1 MDIKLKNSHKLT
13 AVIIAL
19 VILLPSLAMMFIRPH
34 YISRQKEEG
43 HISYSDTD
51 LLDQLVKDTYVLYA
65 EEYQREH
72 GSDVTPFEIF
82 FQRDTSVEKS
92 ASDEGDS
99 GDPASDDSASDDSAS
114 DGASPENSETQGP
127 SSSEDASDT
136 ASSEDTENE
145 ASAEPVSSEDTS
157 EETYEDD
164 ISGVAYAFQD
174 SMYSEWS
181 EAFSDIRSYI
191 EYEVLDGNGTTLDTN
206 QSLSDSQESLYDSL
220 DNIQANSVLNA
231 DSGYAF
237 VAVIKYGEKG
247 NIESTSFLT
256 HERDNASQAL
266 NELARSDPGEYLHD
280 YYYYSGTFQP
290 PQDRIYCFAMTQ
302 TALESYSSDYDPS
315 ILYSSSGYGT
325 GADLVVLFMT
335 FVGFVCAAALLLPFI
350 KVLETGNE
358 KIFSYPFEPVCLV
371 ALCVVSVAAGVT
383 ANPGALDH
391 QSIRSVL
398 ISIGLYEKAATTI
411 QYLWGLLGWVL
422 IFAVCYWAAACFRH
436 IFTMG
441 PREYF
446 HKRVLI
452 YRFWPW
458 ITKWCRRIYQGLL
471 HVDLR
476 DNASRVLLKLV
487 LINFIILG
495 FISLLWYW
503 GLAALIVYSVILFL
517 LLRKYVRKIQDQY
530 QLLLQAT
537 NELAQGNLNGTI
549 PEDLGVF
556 EPFREEIDKI
566 RTGFS
571 KAVDEEVKST
581 RMKTDL
587 ITNVSHDLKTPL
599 TAIIT
604 YVDLLKNPDL
614 PEEDQ
619 KKYIQI
625 LDQKANRL
633 KLLIEDLF
641 EISKATSKT
650 VQLNIAD
657 VDIVSLLRQ
666 VSLELQ
672 DKIDA
677 TDLIFRWQ
685 LPEEKV
691 ILPLDPQRTYRIFEN
706 LLVNITK
713 YAMPHTRVY
722 ITMEDTENHV
732 KISMK
737 NISATELDFNPNEI
751 TERFVRGDAS
761 RNTEGSGL
769 GLAIAKSFTELQGGR
784 LEVFTDA
791 DLFTVEIT
799 FLKS

>member
-1 MDIKLKNSHKLT
+1 MDIKSKNYHRL
-13 AVIIAL
+13 AAIIIAL
-19 VILLPSLAMMFIRPH
+19 VIFLPSLAMMFIRPH

-43 HISYSDTD
+43 QISYSNTD
-51 LLDQLVKDTYVLYA
+51 LMDQLVKDTYVLYA

-82 FQRDTSVEKS
+82 FQRDTS
-92 ASDEGDS
+92 A
-99 GDPASDDSASDDSAS
+99 
-114 DGASPENSETQGP
+114 ENSETQEP
-127 SSSEDASDT
+127 SSEEGSSDAG
-136 ASSEDTENE
+136 SSEETANE
-145 ASAEPVSSEDTS
+145 ASTEPAASEGTS

-164 ISGVAYAFQD
+164 ISSIADDFQ
-174 SMYSEWS
+174 SNLYSQWS
-181 EAFSDIRSYI
+181 EDFSAIRSFI
-191 EYEVLDGNGTTLDTN
+191 EYEVLDGSGTTLDTN
-206 QSLSDSQESLYDSL
+206 QSLADSQESLYDSL
-220 DNIQANSVLNA
+220 DNIQTNSILNT

-237 VAVIKYGEKG
+237 VAVIEYGKKG
-247 NIESTSFLT
+247 NIESTTFLT
-256 HERDNASQAL
+256 HEKDNSSQAL
-266 NELARSDPGEYLHD
+266 NELARSDPGEYLRD

-290 PQDRIYCFAMTQ
+290 PQDRIYCFAMTK
-302 TALESYSSDYDPS
+302 TALEAYSDYDPS
-315 ILYSSSGYGT
+315 ILYANSGYDT
-325 GADLVVLFMT
+325 TADLVVLFMT
-335 FVGFVCAAALLLPFI
+335 FVGFVCAAAFLLPFI

-358 KIFSYPFEPVCLV
+358 KIFSYPFEPVCLI
-371 ALCVVSVAAGVT
+371 ALCVVSVAASVT

-398 ISIGLYEKAATTI
+398 ISIGLPETVATVI

-441 PREYF
+441 LKEYLQ
-446 HKRVLI
+446 KRVLI

-471 HVDLR
+471 HIDLR
-476 DNASRVLLKLV
+476 DDASRVLLKLV

-503 GLAALIVYSVILFL
+503 GLAALIIYSVILFL

-556 EPFREEIDKI
+556 EPFREEVDKI
-566 RTGFS
+566 RTGFR

-581 RMKTDL
+581 KMKTDL

-604 YVDLLKNPDL
+604 YVDLLKDPNL
-614 PEEDQ
+614 SAEER

-650 VQLNIAD
+650 VQLNIMD

-666 VSLELQ
+666 VKLELQ
-672 DKIDA
+672 DKIEA
-677 TDLIFRWQ
+677 TDLSFRWQ

-691 ILPLDPQRTYRIFEN
+691 VLPLDSQRTYRVFEN

-722 ITMEDTENHV
+722 ITMEETENHV
-732 KISMK
+732 KITMK
-737 NISATELDFNPNEI
+737 NISATELNFNPSEI

-799 FLKS
+799 FLKP

>member
-1 MDIKLKNSHKLT
+1 MDIKSKNYHRL
-13 AVIIAL
+13 AAIIIAL
-19 VILLPSLAMMFIRPH
+19 VIFLPSLAMMFIRPH

-43 HISYSDTD
+43 QISYSNTD
-51 LLDQLVKDTYVLYA
+51 LMDQLVKDTYVLYA

-72 GSDVTPFEIF
+72 GNDVTPFEIF
-82 FQRDTSVEKS
+82 FQRDTSAES
-92 ASDEGDS
+92 
-99 GDPASDDSASDDSAS
+99 
-114 DGASPENSETQGP
+114 SETQEP
-127 SSSEDASDT
+127 SSEEGSSDAG
-136 ASSEDTENE
+136 SSEETANE
-145 ASAEPVSSEDTS
+145 ASTEPAASEGTS

-164 ISGVAYAFQD
+164 ISSIADDFQ
-174 SMYSEWS
+174 SNLYSQWS
-181 EAFSDIRSYI
+181 EDFSAIRSFI
-191 EYEVLDGNGTTLDTN
+191 EYEVLDGSGTTLDTN
-206 QSLSDSQESLYDSL
+206 QSLADSQESLYDSL
-220 DNIQANSVLNA
+220 ENIQTNSILNT

-237 VAVIKYGEKG
+237 VAVIEYGKKG
-247 NIESTSFLT
+247 NIESTTFLT
-256 HERDNASQAL
+256 HEKDNSSQAL
-266 NELARSDPGEYLHD
+266 NELARSDPGEYLRD

-290 PQDRIYCFAMTQ
+290 PQDRIYCFAMTK
-302 TALESYSSDYDPS
+302 TALEAYSDYDPS
-315 ILYSSSGYGT
+315 ILYANSGYDT
-325 GADLVVLFMT
+325 TADLVVLFMT
-335 FVGFVCAAALLLPFI
+335 FVGFVCAAAFLLPFI

-358 KIFSYPFEPVCLV
+358 KIFSYPFEPVCLI
-371 ALCVVSVAAGVT
+371 ALCVVSVAASVT

-398 ISIGLYEKAATTI
+398 ISIGLPETVATVI

-441 PREYF
+441 LKEYLQ
-446 HKRVLI
+446 KRVLI

-471 HVDLR
+471 HIDLR
-476 DNASRVLLKLV
+476 DDASRVLLKLV

-503 GLAALIVYSVILFL
+503 GLAALIIYSVILFL

-556 EPFREEIDKI
+556 EPFREEVDKI
-566 RTGFS
+566 RTGFR

-581 RMKTDL
+581 KMKTDL

-604 YVDLLKNPDL
+604 YVDLLKDPNL
-614 PEEDQ
+614 SAEER

-650 VQLNIAD
+650 VQLNIMD

-666 VSLELQ
+666 VKLELQ
-672 DKIDA
+672 DKIEA
-677 TDLIFRWQ
+677 TDLSFRWQ

-691 ILPLDPQRTYRIFEN
+691 ILPLDSQRTYRVFEN

-737 NISATELDFNPNEI
+737 NISATELNFNPSEI

-799 FLKS
+799 FLKP

>member
-1 MDIKLKNSHKLT
+1 MDIKSKNYHRL
-13 AVIIAL
+13 AAIIIAL
-19 VILLPSLAMMFIRPH
+19 VIFLPSLAMMFIRPH

-43 HISYSDTD
+43 QISYSNTD
-51 LLDQLVKDTYVLYA
+51 LMDQLVKDTYVLYA

-82 FQRDTSVEKS
+82 FQRDTS
-92 ASDEGDS
+92 A
-99 GDPASDDSASDDSAS
+99 
-114 DGASPENSETQGP
+114 ENSETQEP
-127 SSSEDASDT
+127 SSEEGSSDAG
-136 ASSEDTENE
+136 SSEETANE
-145 ASAEPVSSEDTS
+145 ASTEPAASEGTS

-164 ISGVAYAFQD
+164 ISSIADDFQ
-174 SMYSEWS
+174 SNLYSQWS
-181 EAFSDIRSYI
+181 EDFSAIRSFI
-191 EYEVLDGNGTTLDTN
+191 EYEVLDSSGTTLDTN
-206 QSLSDSQESLYDSL
+206 QSLADSQESLYDSL
-220 DNIQANSVLNA
+220 DNIQTNSVLNT

-237 VAVIKYGEKG
+237 VAVIEYGKKG
-247 NIESTSFLT
+247 NIESTTFLT
-256 HERDNASQAL
+256 HEKDNSSQAL
-266 NELARSDPGEYLHD
+266 NELARSDPGEYLRD

-290 PQDRIYCFAMTQ
+290 PQDRIYCFAMTK
-302 TALESYSSDYDPS
+302 TALETYSDYDPS
-315 ILYSSSGYGT
+315 ILYANSGYDT
-325 GADLVVLFMT
+325 TADLVVLFMT
-335 FVGFVCAAALLLPFI
+335 FVGFVCAAAFLLPFI

-358 KIFSYPFEPVCLV
+358 KIFSYPFEPVCLI
-371 ALCVVSVAAGVT
+371 ALCVVSVAASVT

-398 ISIGLYEKAATTI
+398 ISIGLPETVATVI

-441 PREYF
+441 LKEYLQ
-446 HKRVLI
+446 KRVLI

-471 HVDLR
+471 HIDLR

-503 GLAALIVYSVILFL
+503 GLAALIIYSVILFL

-566 RTGFS
+566 RTGFR

-581 RMKTDL
+581 KMKTDL

-604 YVDLLKNPDL
+604 YVDLLKDPNL
-614 PEEDQ
+614 PAEDQ

-650 VQLNIAD
+650 VQLNIVD

-666 VSLELQ
+666 VKLELQ
-672 DKIDA
+672 DKIEA
-677 TDLIFRWQ
+677 TDLLFRWQ

-691 ILPLDPQRTYRIFEN
+691 VLPLDSQRTYRVFEN

-737 NISATELDFNPNEI
+737 NISATELNFNPSEI

-799 FLKS
+799 FLKP

>member
-1 MDIKLKNSHKLT
+1 MDIKLKNNHKL
-13 AVIIAL
+13 AAIIIAL

-51 LLDQLVKDTYVLYA
+51 LPDQLVKDTYVLYA

-72 GSDVTPFEIF
+72 GSSVTPFEIF
-82 FQRDTSVEKS
+82 FQRDTSVEES
-92 ASDEGDS
+92 ASEEETS
-99 GDPASDDSASDDSAS
+99 GDSAS
-114 DGASPENSETQGP
+114 DGASSENSETQEP
-127 SSSEDASDT
+127 ASEADTSDTSSSEGA
-136 ASSEDTENE
+136 ENE
-145 ASAEPVSSEDTS
+145 ASAEPVSSEDAS

-164 ISGVAYAFQD
+164 ISSVADEFQ
-174 SMYSEWS
+174 SNMFSEWILD
-181 EAFSDIRSYI
+181 FSAIRSYI
-191 EYEVLDGNGTTLDTN
+191 EYEVLDGSGNTLDTN
-206 QSLSDSQESLYDSL
+206 QSLADSQESLYDSL
-220 DNIQANSVLNA
+220 DNIQTNSVLNA

-237 VAVIKYGEKG
+237 VAVIEYGEKG
-247 NIESTSFLT
+247 NIESTTFLT
-256 HERDNASQAL
+256 HEKDNSSQAL
-266 NELARSDPGEYLHD
+266 NELARSDPGESLRE
-280 YYYYSGTFQP
+280 YYDYSGTFQP
-290 PQDRIYCFAMTQ
+290 PQDRIYCFAMTE
-302 TALESYSSDYDPS
+302 TALGAYSNQDPS
-315 ILYSSSGYGT
+315 LLYASSGYET
-325 GADLVVLFMT
+325 TADLVVLFMT
-335 FVGFVCAAALLLPFI
+335 FVGFVCAAAFLLPFI

-358 KIFSYPFEPVCLV
+358 KVFSCPFELVCLI
-371 ALCVVSVAAGVT
+371 ALCVISVAASVT

-391 QSIRSVL
+391 QAIRSVL
-398 ISIGLYEKAATTI
+398 VSIGLQETASTVI

-422 IFAVCYWAAACFRH
+422 VFAVCYWSAACLRH
-436 IFTMG
+436 LFSMG
-441 PREYF
+441 PKEYF
-446 HKRVLI
+446 YKQVLI

-458 ITKWCRRIYQGLL
+458 ITNWYRRIYQGLL
-471 HVDLR
+471 HIDLR

-549 PEDLGVF
+549 PDDLGIF
-556 EPFREEIDKI
+556 EPFRDEIDKI

-604 YVDLLKNPDL
+604 YVDLLKDADL
-614 PEEDQ
+614 PKEDQ

-625 LDQKANRL
+625 LDQKADRL

-657 VDIVSLLRQ
+657 VDIASLLRQ

-677 TDLIFRWQ
+677 ADLIFRWQ

-713 YAMPHTRVY
+713 YALPHTRVY

>member
-1 MDIKLKNSHKLT
+1 MDIKSKNYHRL
-13 AVIIAL
+13 AAIIIAL
-19 VILLPSLAMMFIRPH
+19 VIFLPSLAMMFIRPH

-43 HISYSDTD
+43 QISYSNTD
-51 LLDQLVKDTYVLYA
+51 LMEQLVKDTYVLYA

-72 GSDVTPFEIF
+72 GSDVTPFEII
-82 FQRDTSVEKS
+82 FQRDTS
-92 ASDEGDS
+92 A
-99 GDPASDDSASDDSAS
+99 
-114 DGASPENSETQGP
+114 ENSETQEP
-127 SSSEDASDT
+127 SSEEGSSDAG
-136 ASSEDTENE
+136 SSEETANE
-145 ASAEPVSSEDTS
+145 ASTEPAASEGTS

-164 ISGVAYAFQD
+164 ISSIADDFQ
-174 SMYSEWS
+174 SNLYSQWS
-181 EAFSDIRSYI
+181 EDFSAIRSFI
-191 EYEVLDGNGTTLDTN
+191 EYEVLDSSGTTLDTN
-206 QSLSDSQESLYDSL
+206 QSLADSQESLYDSL
-220 DNIQANSVLNA
+220 DNIQTNSVLNT

-237 VAVIKYGEKG
+237 VAVIEYGKKG
-247 NIESTSFLT
+247 NIESTTFLT
-256 HERDNASQAL
+256 HEKDNSSQAL
-266 NELARSDPGEYLHD
+266 NELARSDPGEYLRD

-290 PQDRIYCFAMTQ
+290 PQDRIYCFAMTK
-302 TALESYSSDYDPS
+302 TALETYSDYDPS
-315 ILYSSSGYGT
+315 ILYANSGYDT
-325 GADLVVLFMT
+325 TADLVVLFMT
-335 FVGFVCAAALLLPFI
+335 FVGFVCAAAFLLPFI

-358 KIFSYPFEPVCLV
+358 KIFSYPFEPVCLI
-371 ALCVVSVAAGVT
+371 ALCVVSVAASVT

-398 ISIGLYEKAATTI
+398 ISIGLPETVATVI

-441 PREYF
+441 LKEYLQ
-446 HKRVLI
+446 KRVLI

-471 HVDLR
+471 HIDLR

-503 GLAALIVYSVILFL
+503 GLAALIIYSVILFL

-566 RTGFS
+566 RTGFR

-581 RMKTDL
+581 KMKTDL

-604 YVDLLKNPDL
+604 YVDLLKDPNL
-614 PEEDQ
+614 PAEDQ

-650 VQLNIAD
+650 VQLNIVD

-666 VSLELQ
+666 VKLELQ
-672 DKIDA
+672 DKIEA
-677 TDLIFRWQ
+677 TDLLFRWQ

-691 ILPLDPQRTYRIFEN
+691 ILPLDSQRTYRVFEN

-737 NISATELDFNPNEI
+737 NISATELNFNPSEI

-799 FLKS
+799 FLKP

>member
-1 MDIKLKNSHKLT
+1 MDIKSKNYHKL
-13 AVIIAL
+13 AAIIIAL
-19 VILLPSLAMMFIRPH
+19 VIFLPSLAMMFIRPH

-43 HISYSDTD
+43 QISYSNTD
-51 LLDQLVKDTYVLYA
+51 LMDQLVKDTYVLYA

-82 FQRDTSVEKS
+82 FQRDTS
-92 ASDEGDS
+92 A
-99 GDPASDDSASDDSAS
+99 
-114 DGASPENSETQGP
+114 ENSETQEP
-127 SSSEDASDT
+127 SYEEGSSDAGSSEET
-136 ASSEDTENE
+136 ANE
-145 ASAEPVSSEDTS
+145 ASTEPAASEGTS

-164 ISGVAYAFQD
+164 ISSIADDFQ
-174 SMYSEWS
+174 SNLYSQWS
-181 EAFSDIRSYI
+181 EDFSAIRSFI
-191 EYEVLDGNGTTLDTN
+191 EYEVLDGSGTTLDTN
-206 QSLSDSQESLYDSL
+206 QSLADSQESLYDSL
-220 DNIQANSVLNA
+220 DNIQTNSVLNT

-237 VAVIKYGEKG
+237 VAVIEYGKKG
-247 NIESTSFLT
+247 NIESTTFLT
-256 HERDNASQAL
+256 HEKDNSSQAL
-266 NELARSDPGEYLHD
+266 NELARSDPGEYLRD

-290 PQDRIYCFAMTQ
+290 PQDRIYCFAMTK
-302 TALESYSSDYDPS
+302 TALETYSDYDPS
-315 ILYSSSGYGT
+315 ILYANSGYDT
-325 GADLVVLFMT
+325 TADLVVLFMT
-335 FVGFVCAAALLLPFI
+335 FVGFVCAAAFLLPFI

-358 KIFSYPFEPVCLV
+358 KIFSYPFEPVCLI
-371 ALCVVSVAAGVT
+371 ALCVVSVAASVT

-398 ISIGLYEKAATTI
+398 ISIGLPETVATVI

-441 PREYF
+441 LKEYLQ
-446 HKRVLI
+446 KRVLI

-471 HVDLR
+471 HIDLR

-503 GLAALIVYSVILFL
+503 GLAALIIYSVILFL

-566 RTGFS
+566 RTGFR

-581 RMKTDL
+581 KMKTDL

-604 YVDLLKNPDL
+604 YVDLLKDPNL
-614 PEEDQ
+614 PAEDQ

-650 VQLNIAD
+650 VQLNIVD

-666 VSLELQ
+666 VKLELQ
-672 DKIDA
+672 DKIEA
-677 TDLIFRWQ
+677 TDLLFRWQ

-691 ILPLDPQRTYRIFEN
+691 ILPLDSQRTYRVFEN

-737 NISATELDFNPNEI
+737 NISATELNFNPSEI

-799 FLKS
+799 FLKP

>member
-1 MDIKLKNSHKLT
+1 MDIKSKNYHRL
-13 AVIIAL
+13 AAIIIAL
-19 VILLPSLAMMFIRPH
+19 VIFLPSLAMMFIRPH

-43 HISYSDTD
+43 QISYSNTD
-51 LLDQLVKDTYVLYA
+51 LMDQLVKDTYVLYA

-82 FQRDTSVEKS
+82 FQRDTS
-92 ASDEGDS
+92 A
-99 GDPASDDSASDDSAS
+99 
-114 DGASPENSETQGP
+114 ENSETQEP
-127 SSSEDASDT
+127 SSEEGSSDAG
-136 ASSEDTENE
+136 SSEETANE
-145 ASAEPVSSEDTS
+145 ASTEPAASEGTS

-164 ISGVAYAFQD
+164 ISSIADDFQ
-174 SMYSEWS
+174 SNLYSQWS
-181 EAFSDIRSYI
+181 EDFSAIRSFI
-191 EYEVLDGNGTTLDTN
+191 EYEVLDSSGTTLDTN

-247 NIESTSFLT
+247 NIESTTFLT

-266 NELARSDPGEYLHD
+266 NELARSDPGEYLRD

-290 PQDRIYCFAMTQ
+290 PQDRIYCFAMTK
-302 TALESYSSDYDPS
+302 TALETYSDYDPS
-315 ILYSSSGYGT
+315 ILYANSGYDT
-325 GADLVVLFMT
+325 TADLVVLFMT
-335 FVGFVCAAALLLPFI
+335 FVGFVCAAAFLLPFI

-358 KIFSYPFEPVCLV
+358 KIFSYPFEPVCLI
-371 ALCVVSVAAGVT
+371 ALCVVSVAASVT

-398 ISIGLYEKAATTI
+398 ISIGLPETVATVI

-441 PREYF
+441 LKEYLQ
-446 HKRVLI
+446 KRVLI

-471 HVDLR
+471 HIDLR

-503 GLAALIVYSVILFL
+503 GLAALIIYSVILFL

-566 RTGFS
+566 RTGFR

-581 RMKTDL
+581 KMKTDL

-604 YVDLLKNPDL
+604 YVDLLKDPNL
-614 PEEDQ
+614 PAADQ

-650 VQLNIAD
+650 VQLNIVD

-666 VSLELQ
+666 VKLELQ
-672 DKIDA
+672 DKIEA
-677 TDLIFRWQ
+677 TDLLFRWQ

-691 ILPLDPQRTYRIFEN
+691 ILPLDSQRTYRVFEN

-737 NISATELDFNPNEI
+737 NISATELNFNPSEI

-799 FLKS
+799 FLKP